1 MVYLMVFAILLILF
15 SIAKFYFKWNLKSKF
30 SKFNFSKLSQNYIT
44 DEISETSPQ
53 IKQNF
58 NQQKRL
64 DFNLIERLYF
74 IKPAL
79 FELARKN
86 NNIFLYDY
94 EDTIPRVYDTNEL
107 KIIDLIYKI
116 AEFLSMNIVN
126 NSEILISFRAYKE
139 LERVMFFNIS
149 FKCEKNNF
157 TNSQKIDNLEKEL
170 ENPLLPDIV
179 EIKNLCSKCNGE
191 IYLHKNTTN
200 FVVEIKNK
208 LTIINT
214 KIKQNSH
221 DFKNIDVLMLSNKTA
236 FSMIESK
243 LKILGITPKIAKDF
257 AEIEKIL
264 LNKYRPDLVIL
275 PGFILKDKQNIKFIK
290 QHQNSENFAIIIDNP
305 NTQILDKI
313 RIFRINLP
321 FVNDEIE
328 TLLMLISDITN
339 GKNIDE

>member
-1 MVYLMVFAILLILF
+1 MVYVLIFLIVLLCGVGLYF
-15 SIAKFYFKWNLKSKF
+15 RESIRPHFLKT
-30 SKFNFSKLSQNYIT
+30 KFNNFVQNYDLQVEPKQEEKIKHK
-44 DEISETSPQ
+44 EPQ
-53 IKQNF
+53 NSAQN
-58 NQQKRL
+58 
-64 DFNLIERLYF
+64 FNLIERLYF

-86 NNIFLYDY
+86 NNIFLYNYDDTMPRIY
-94 EDTIPRVYDTNEL
+94 EANEI
-107 KIIDLIYKI
+107 KIVNLIYKI
-116 AEFLSMNIVN
+116 AEFLSINIVN
-126 NSEILISFRAYKE
+126 NSEILITFRTYKE

-157 TNSQKIDNLEKEL
+157 IKALCNQCSSEIYFHKNATNFA
-170 ENPLLPDIV
+170 V
-179 EIKNLCSKCNGE
+179 EIKS
-191 IYLHKNTTN
+191 
-200 FVVEIKNK
+200 K
-208 LTIINT
+208 LTIVNT
-214 KIKQNSH
+214 KITQNSH
-221 DFKNIDVLMLSNKTA
+221 DFKNIDVLMLSNNKTA
-236 FSMIESK
+236 FSMIENR
-243 LKILGITPKIAKDF
+243 LKILGITTKIASDF
-257 AEIEKIL
+257 AQIEKIL

-328 TLLMLISDITN
+328 ILLMLIIDIAN